1 MARTRP
7 TTSVHTGQPAVKTST
22 CRFADL
28 TICSS
33 PFVRLKALENRTP
46 LGRLAGFAGSDQ
58 VFEHTCHSFE
68 ITQLGFDLGELGLRP
83 PLDITTSS
91 CRVHTQVEQTRDLFK
106 REPERLGVLDEPET
120 TDNVVAIET
129 IPGRFSCRRSEQL
142 ESLVIADGLDIDPN
156 LFG

>member
-33 PFVRLKALENRTP
+33 PFVPLKAPENRTP

-68 ITQLGFDLGELGLRP
+68 ITQLGFALAELRLRP
-83 PLDITTSS
+83 PSDLPAA
-91 CRVHTQVEQTRDLFK
+91 RPPVHTPAHPTRPLPH
-106 REPERLGVLDEPET
+106 R
-120 TDNVVAIET
+120 
-129 IPGRFSCRRSEQL
+129 
-142 ESLVIADGLDIDPN
+142 DPPPPP
-156 LFG
+156 